1 MSPDPPGR
9 GPGSFE
15 RRCSAIVEIS
25 IYTSSRA
32 RCANGRSYKG
42 GTVPIW
48 NKTESNTH
56 YYAHSLA
63 QSTQP
68 ELRQTDSLSPTRRGA
83 AFLRLLAEET

>member
-42 GTVPIW
+42 GTV
-48 NKTESNTH
+48 
-56 YYAHSLA
+56 Y
-63 QSTQP
+63 QSMEQN
-68 ELRQTDSLSPTRRGA
+68 
-83 AFLRLLAEET
+83 

>member
-42 GTVPIW
+42 GTVYQSG

-68 ELRQTDSLSPTRRGA
+68 ELRQTDSLSPTRRRE
-83 AFLRLLAEET
+83 AFLR